1 MSAFR
6 DNEARRQYE
15 LDHEGGPSFA
25 RYRDGQ
31 GVRAILHVETPA
43 DARGQGFAAQLMAAL
58 VADARAKRV
67 TLTPIC
73 GYARAWFARHRE
85 AGDVLGLGQ

>member
-6 DNEARRQYE
+6 DNAAAHQYE

-43 DARGQGFAAQLMAAL
+43 AARGQGFAAALMEAL
-58 VADARAKRV
+58 VKDARAEGVK
-67 TLTPIC
+67 LTPVC
-73 GYARAWFARHRE
+73 GYARAWFMRHRD
-85 AGDVLGLGQ
+85 AGDVLA

>member
-6 DNEARRQYE
+6 DNHAQHQYE
-15 LDHEGGPSFA
+15 LDHEGGPSLA

-31 GVRAILHVETPA
+31 GARAILHVETPA
-43 DARGQGFAAQLMAAL
+43 PARGQGFAAELMAAL
-58 VADARAKRV
+58 TGDARAKGVKLR
-67 TLTPIC
+67 PIC

-85 AGDVLGLGQ
+85 AQDVLA

>member
-6 DNEARRQYE
+6 NNEAARQYE

-31 GVRAILHVETPA
+31 GARAILHVATPA
-43 DARGQGFAAQLMAAL
+43 PARGQGYAAKLMEAP
-58 VADARAKRV
+58 VADARAEGVK
-67 TLTPIC
+67 LSPIC
-73 GYARAWFARHRE
+73 GYARAWFARHGE
-85 AGDVLGLGQ
+85 ARDVLA

>member
-6 DNEARRQYE
+6 DNHAQHQYE

-31 GVRAILHVETPA
+31 GARAILHVETPA
-43 DARGQGFAAQLMAAL
+43 PARGQGRAADLMAAL
-58 VADARAKRV
+58 TADARARGVK
-67 TLTPIC
+67 LTPIC
-73 GYARAWFARHRE
+73 GYARAWFARHRD
-85 AGDVLGLGQ
+85 AQDVLA

>member
-1 MSAFR
+1 MSDFR
-6 DNEARRQYE
+6 NNEAKNQYE

-43 DARGQGFAAQLMAAL
+43 PARGKGHADRLMAAL
-58 VADARAKRV
+58 VADARAEGVK
-67 TLTPIC
+67 LTPVC
-73 GYARAWFARHRE
+73 GYAAAYFRRHRDTV
-85 AGDVLGLGQ
+85 DVLA